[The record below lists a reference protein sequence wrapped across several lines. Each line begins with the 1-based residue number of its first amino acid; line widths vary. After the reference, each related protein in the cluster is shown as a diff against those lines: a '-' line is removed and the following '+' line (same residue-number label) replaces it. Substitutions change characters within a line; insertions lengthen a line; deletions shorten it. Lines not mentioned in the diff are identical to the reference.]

1 MRDRLGRYSLLAP
14 AGAFRR
20 LVRKLAWL
28 HAAALD
34 GFLALTGAILRMAM
48 RCVGL
53 MSRMLVI
60 ARLKMLELLSTLARR
75 RHEASDFT
83 ATQNL
88 GDESVIGADDE

>member
-1 MRDRLGRYSLLAP
+1 MR
-14 AGAFRR
+14 
-20 LVRKLAWL
+20 
-28 HAAALD
+28 
-34 GFLALTGAILRMAM
+34 
-48 RCVGL
+48 
-53 MSRMLVI
+53 RMLVI